1 MQHVLNIAFD
11 FDDERVKTIAENA
24 IQNDIDDIVRNTVLD
39 LIAPEEYSYYSRS
52 KERNYKFLWQKIEN
66 RIDVVLKDHEEEII
80 ERAAKQLYESVKRT
94 KAWKERYL
102 KEMDNG

>member
-24 IQNDIDDIVRNTVLD
+24 IQNDIDEIITNIVLD
-39 LIAPEEYSYYSRS
+39 QFAPMEQNYYNRK
-52 KERNYKFLWQKIEN
+52 KERNFRWLNAKLDDQIAKFLNEHK
-66 RIDVVLKDHEEEII
+66 EEII
-80 ERAAKQLYESVKRT
+80 DLAAKQLNESLRRT